1 MWGSG
6 GGGEQGEPDGGGS
19 GLRLG
24 FEAGGGQGWYW
35 VGLREWVV
43 ANVSRVFVK
52 SQFPLLRLDIK
63 FSLRTCVKNT

>member
-43 ANVSRVFVK
+43 ANMSRGY
-52 SQFPLLRLDIK
+52 L
-63 FSLRTCVKNT
+63 